1 MSDCLFCQIIAGTI
15 PSNKVLDTDDFFGFR
30 DVNPQAPQHILIIP
44 KRHIERHAE
53 LQESDALLI
62 GRMMVQAS
70 LLAHEL
76 GMDEQ
81 GYRLVINNGAQA
93 GQSVWHLHLHILSGR
108 PFRWP
113 PG

>member
-15 PSNKVLDTDDFFGFR
+15 PSHKVLDTEEFYAFR
-30 DVNPQAPQHILIIP
+30 DINPQAPQHILIIP
-44 KRHIERHAE
+44 KRHIERCAE
-53 LQESDALLI
+53 LEESDAELL

-70 LLAHEL
+70 KLAHEL
-76 GMDEQ
+76 GMDGQ
-81 GYRLVINNGAQA
+81 GYRLVVNDGEQA
-93 GQSVWHLHLHILSGR
+93 GQSVWHLHLHLMSGR